1 MDELAGGTG
10 EVLQAV
16 GDTVHVLG
24 VGHEGFD
31 GEGGVAQGAG
41 ELLYFLAE
49 VVGFA
54 GDYAG
59 EHLE

>member
-1 MDELAGGTG
+1 M
-10 EVLQAV
+10 LQAV